1 MQENSKYAEAFEL
14 IRSGYQNQKHGR
26 LRLAIKKYKASI
38 KLLPTAE
45 GHTYLGWA
53 YSLVGKYDKA
63 ILECY
68 KAIDIDEEYG
78 NSYNDLGYYLTLFK
92 RYEEA
97 KEWLNRAIAA
107 PRFDERYW
115 AYYNLGR
122 IYELTGDWH
131 QALKLYYQ
139 SVQLDP
145 QFTNGVDAALRL
157 QGQLN

>member
-14 IRSGYQNQKHGR
+14 IRSGYHDQKRGKIR
-26 LRLAIKKYKASI
+26 MAVRKYKASI
-38 KLLPTAE
+38 RLLPTAE

-53 YSLVGKYDKA
+53 YSLVGKYDRA

-68 KAIDIDEEYG
+68 KAIDIDEDYG

-92 RYEEA
+92 RYDEA
-97 KEWLNRAIAA
+97 KTWLTKAIAA

-122 IYELTGDWH
+122 IHELTGNWNE
-131 QALKLYYQ
+131 ALKLYYRAIEF
-139 SVQLDP
+139 DP
-145 QFTNGVDAALRL
+145 KFSNGVDATLRL
-157 QGQLN
+157 HGLMN